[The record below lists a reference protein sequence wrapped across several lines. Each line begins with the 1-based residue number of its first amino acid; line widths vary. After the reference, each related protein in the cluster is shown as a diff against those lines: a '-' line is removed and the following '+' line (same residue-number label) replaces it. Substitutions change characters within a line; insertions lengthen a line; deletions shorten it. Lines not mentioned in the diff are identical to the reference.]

1 MAKPISYFAT
11 NLTAHET
18 EARQVD
24 VESLGGGRYLVTV
37 DGTRHEVESL
47 VLPGGALSLI
57 NDGHSYA
64 VEFDE
69 KGDELG
75 VQLRGQVTRFDVID
89 ERKLR
94 MRSAASSVA
103 HSGVQEINAPM
114 PGKIVKV
121 FVKEGDAVV
130 EGQPLVVVEAM
141 KMENELKALR
151 AGTVTKVLA
160 KEGTAVENGA
170 KLVVVE

>member
-1 MAKPISYFAT
+1 MGKSIRYFAK
-11 NLTAHET
+11 NLTANEP
-18 EARQVD
+18 EPRALD
-24 VESLGGGRYLVTV
+24 VESLGGGRYLVTL
-37 DGTRHEVESL
+37 DGVQHEVESL

-57 NDGHSYA
+57 NGGHSYA

-75 VQLRGQVTRFDVID
+75 VQLRGQMTRFDVVD

-94 MRSAASSVA
+94 QRSASSSVA
-103 HSGVQEINAPM
+103 HSGLQEINAPM

-160 KEGTAVENGA
+160 KEGTAIENGA